1 MSTED
6 LHVQPLEYW
15 LEQIAKMDIN
25 NLKKIKG
32 YIADEMIQ
40 RKLKTLSYKELGK
53 LLSKCKSLIA
63 NVSVGDTVIE
73 IGDDVV

>member
-1 MSTED
+1 MSNED
-6 LHVQPLEYW
+6 LHVQSLEYW

-40 RKLKTLSYKELGK
+40 RKLRTLSYKELGK
-53 LLSKCKSLIA
+53 ILTKCKSLIA
-63 NVSVGDTVIE
+63 NMSVDDTDIE

>member
-53 LLSKCKSLIA
+53 LLTKCKSLIA
-63 NVSVGDTVIE
+63 NMSVDDTDIE